1 MKKLKNKIILLLAL
15 TVLLFVSCAN
25 GAKDAKPDD
34 GRLSVVTTNF
44 ALYDFARSVCG
55 DEADVI
61 MLLPVGTDSH
71 DFEATLG
78 DIDKIASSDLFIHT
92 GGESEDWVDDVFAT
106 LDSMGMTVN
115 SICAADEV
123 ETYTEKELE
132 GMQEEDEHDHHHEDE
147 ASIDEHVWTSI
158 PNAVKIIEKIRGEV
172 AKLDP
177 DIADDVKNNSES
189 YISELN
195 SIDGEI
201 EECVKSAKRN
211 ILVFADRFPFR
222 YFAERYSLECYAA
235 FSGCTSNTEPTL
247 ATINFLID
255 KVREKN
261 IPDVLTTE
269 LSDRKCAEAVAGETG
284 CGILQLDSAHN
295 VTKEEFDA
303 GVTYADLM
311 RENLEVLKIVLN

>member
-1 MKKLKNKIILLLAL
+1 MKKLKNKIILLLTL
-15 TVLLFVSCAN
+15 TVLLFVSCA
-25 GAKDAKPDD
+25 KDAKTDD

-78 DIDKIASSDLFIHT
+78 DIDKIASADLFIHT

-132 GMQEEDEHDHHHEDE
+132 GMQEEDEHEHDHEHNHSEE
-147 ASIDEHVWTSI
+147 SIDEHVWTSV
-158 PNAVKIIEKIRGEV
+158 PNAVKIIEKIRDEV
-172 AKLDP
+172 SSLSP
-177 DIADDVKNNSES
+177 DIAEKVKSNSDSYIATLNAIDNDIADCVKN
-189 YISELN
+189 
-195 SIDGEI
+195 
-201 EECVKSAKRN
+201 AKRN

-255 KVREKN
+255 KVREEN
-261 IPDVLTTE
+261 IPDVLITE

-284 CGILQLDSAHN
+284 CGILQLSSAHN
-295 VTKEEFDA
+295 VTKEEFEA

-311 RENLEVLKIVLN
+311 RDNLEVLKIVLN

>member
-1 MKKLKNKIILLLAL
+1 M
-15 TVLLFVSCAN
+15 
-25 GAKDAKPDD
+25 
-34 GRLSVVTTNF
+34 
-44 ALYDFARSVCG
+44 
-55 DEADVI
+55 
-61 MLLPVGTDSH
+61 
-71 DFEATLG
+71 
-78 DIDKIASSDLFIHT
+78 
-92 GGESEDWVDDVFAT
+92 
-106 LDSMGMTVN
+106 N

-132 GMQEEDEHDHHHEDE
+132 GMQEEDEHDHNHEE
-147 ASIDEHVWTSI
+147 ESIDEHVWTSI

-255 KVREKN
+255 KVREEN

>member
-61 MLLPVGTDSH
+61 MLIPVGTDSH

-132 GMQEEDEHDHHHEDE
+132 GMQEEDSSTTITMKTKHQ
-147 ASIDEHVWTSI
+147 STSTS
-158 PNAVKIIEKIRGEV
+158 G
-172 AKLDP
+172 L
-177 DIADDVKNNSES
+177 
-189 YISELN
+189 
-195 SIDGEI
+195 
-201 EECVKSAKRN
+201 
-211 ILVFADRFPFR
+211 PFR
-222 YFAERYSLECYAA
+222 TR
-235 FSGCTSNTEPTL
+235 
-247 ATINFLID
+247 
-255 KVREKN
+255 
-261 IPDVLTTE
+261 
-269 LSDRKCAEAVAGETG
+269 
-284 CGILQLDSAHN
+284 
-295 VTKEEFDA
+295 
-303 GVTYADLM
+303 
-311 RENLEVLKIVLN
+311 